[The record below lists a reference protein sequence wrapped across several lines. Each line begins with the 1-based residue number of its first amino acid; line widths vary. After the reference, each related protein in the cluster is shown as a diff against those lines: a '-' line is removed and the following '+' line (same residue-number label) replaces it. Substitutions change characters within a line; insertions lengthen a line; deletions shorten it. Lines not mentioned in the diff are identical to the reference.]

1 MAGYRGAIW
10 AGSQI
15 YNGLVETDR
24 NGTIVPCLA
33 TSWTV
38 DPSGTAWTF
47 ALRTDVWFHDDT
59 CFGPSHTRRFTAHD
73 VQYTFER
80 LCDASTK
87 TTGLWV
93 FRTKIDGAADY
104 HDASKTGRSG
114 RIRGIRVINDSTI
127 RITLTKPFAPF
138 LALLTIPYAWIVPRE
153 AIHTYGSEF
162 ARHPVG
168 TGPFAFESWKQDV
181 ELRLR
186 RNPRYF
192 KADSV
197 GRRLP
202 YLETVAVTFLRDRK
216 NEFLEFIRGNYD
228 MVTSIDNVIAAT
240 IFTSNGTLR
249 APYDTLRAY
258 RAAAQSVEYYG
269 ILLDTA
275 FPAARQMPL
284 ASSRLLRQA
293 LNYAI
298 DRHRIVTYLLGGRGI
313 PASYG
318 VLPPTMPGFSDSVR
332 GYTYDPDR
340 ARDLLA
346 SAGYPNGKGLP
357 ELTLQLG
364 NSDKTAAVAE
374 AVQQMWREVGIRVN
388 LRMIDFPQHL
398 AQVRAGELHLWRTS
412 WLGDYPDPE
421 NFLALFVSSYRS
433 PNGPNTTR
441 ITRADLDSLYAAA
454 LNPARS
460 PADRAALYHRMEQ
473 IVLDEAPWVFLYHDV
488 NIRLTLPSVQGFSL
502 DGSDRLLLE
511 YVFKQPVGLLS
522 RNQRSAF

>member
-15 YNGLVETDR
+15 FNGLVETDR
-24 NGTIVPCLA
+24 SGTIVPCLA
-33 TSWTV
+33 QSWTV
-38 DPSGTAWTF
+38 DPAGTTWTF
-47 ALRTDVWFHDDT
+47 SLRTDVWFHDDP
-59 CFGPSHTRRFTAHD
+59 CFGPSRTRRFTAHD

-80 LCDASTK
+80 ICDASTK

-93 FRTKIDGAADY
+93 FRTRIDGASAY
-104 HDASKTGRSG
+104 HEATKTGRSG
-114 RIRGIRVINDSTI
+114 RIRGITVVNDSTI

-192 KADSV
+192 KSDSV

-202 YLETVAVTFLRDRK
+202 YLETIAVTFLRDRK

-240 IFTSNGTLR
+240 IFEANGTLR
-249 APYDTLRAY
+249 APYDTLRAH

-269 ILLDTA
+269 MLLDTA
-275 FPAARQMPL
+275 FPAARQTPL
-284 ASSRLLRQA
+284 ATNRLLRQA

-318 VLPPTMPGFSDSVR
+318 VLPPTMPGFSNSVR

-398 AQVRAGELHLWRTS
+398 AQVRAGDLHLWRTS

-421 NFLALFVSSYRS
+421 NFLALFVSTYRS

-441 ITRADLDSLYAAA
+441 LHRADLDSLYAAA
-454 LNPARS
+454 LHPARS
-460 PADRAALYHRMEQ
+460 FEDRAALYNRMEQ
-473 IVLDEAPWVFLYHDV
+473 IVLDEAPWVLLYHDV
-488 NIRLTLPSVQGFSL
+488 NIRLTLPSVHGFSL
-502 DGSDRLLLE
+502 DGSDRLILE
-511 YVFKQPVGLLS
+511 HVSKHPVGLLS